1 MPHTGKPSPEQMKK
15 MFEEMQKKENEG
27 LIPEEIEAKNKE
39 KEMKKRK
46 NIALIQETLGICE
59 NGSYDADGKTV
70 SLGLTDSQMS
80 EAKVFLPEEI
90 RSLCEADADSTTDT
104 EAGAEAGATCAFSCE
119 NKDAFSLAR
128 ELYNDPSYN
137 SGNGANKILLLNLAS
152 AVKPGGGVRDGMGGQ
167 EEDLCRK
174 SSLLLSLES
183 DAAKSYYEYNEKL
196 DTLMGSDGVIISP
209 DVAVFRD
216 ATEEL
221 LDEPFTISVITCSAP
236 NLRFGL
242 EGMTQEEY
250 EKMLSDRIEG
260 LLRCATN
267 CGYKNVILGA
277 FGCGVFKNDAALVSD
292 TFYRALTGSAGCGL
306 EHADF
311 AVLCTPGK
319 EYNFNEFNRNFSG
332 KNEQR

>member
-1 MPHTGKPSPEQMKK
+1 MPRTGKPTPEQMKK

-27 LIPEEIEAKNKE
+27 LTPEEIEAKNKE

-46 NIALIQETLGICE
+46 NITLIQEAMEICE
-59 NGSYDADGKTV
+59 KGSYDADGKTV
-70 SLGLTDSQMS
+70 NLGLTDSQMS
-80 EAKVFLPEEI
+80 EAQVFLPDEI
-90 RSLCEADADSTTDT
+90 RSMSEADA
-104 EAGAEAGATCAFSCE
+104 EIGAEADATTTCAFSCE
-119 NKDAFSLAR
+119 NKDALSLAH
-128 ELYNDPSYN
+128 ELYNDPSYSN
-137 SGNGANKILLLNLAS
+137 GNGANKILLLNLAS

-183 DAAKSYYEYNEKL
+183 DAAKSYYEYNGEL
-196 DTLMGSDGVIISP
+196 DTLMGSDGVIVSP
-209 DVAVFRD
+209 YVAVFRD
-216 ATEEL
+216 AAEEL

-260 LLRCATN
+260 LLRCAVSL
-267 CGYKNVILGA
+267 GYKNIILGA
-277 FGCGVFKNDAALVSD
+277 FGCGAFKNDAALVSD
-292 TFYRALTGSAGCGL
+292 TFYRALTGSAGNGL

-319 EYNFNEFNRNFSG
+319 EYNFNEFSRNFSG
-332 KNEQR
+332 ENERR